1 VLHTVLKHGALRC
14 NTTTLRM
21 PVRSKITRTTLTSS
35 DIRDE
40 VLEDVNGHRIVI
52 FNEMRIAP
60 FANRT
65 WLNMGVWKRVSD
77 EPRTYIWVLVPIQN
91 HKDLHPEVSAHTP
104 IAHVPVFPV
113 FLISAFVLI
122 IGALVCCGPT

>member
-1 VLHTVLKHGALRC
+1 
-14 NTTTLRM
+14 M

-65 WLNMGVWKRVSD
+65 WLNMGVWKRLS
-77 EPRTYIWVLVPIQN
+77 EQPRTYIWVLVPIQN
-91 HKDLHPEVSAHTP
+91 HKDLHPEVP
-104 IAHVPVFPV
+104 MFPV
-113 FLISAFVLI
+113 VLISSHVLI
-122 IGALVCCGPT
+122 MVPFFC